1 MSATAERV
9 PEANSIFQQAV
20 ETTIQENGELGM
32 QVAVYLDGEQVVDVW
47 GGIADETTG
56 RAVDGD
62 TLFPSFSV
70 IKATTATALHL
81 QAERGLI
88 EYDAPIARY
97 WPEFAAH
104 GKDTATVR
112 DALSH
117 RLGIPYMPEGV
128 TPELMSNYDWM
139 VEQLANMK
147 PIFTGG
153 TQNAYM
159 CYTFGWVIAECVRRT
174 DPKHRP
180 YSTFVQEEICAPLG
194 MTDLWIGIPEEA
206 ESRVA
211 RLKNAPPLP
220 LPADAPILRAMPP
233 QVGATEEVF
242 GRSDMRR
249 GCIPGAHGIMN
260 ARSSARL
267 FAMLA
272 NGGELN
278 GVRLL
283 SEERVKTF
291 STPRPDTDQPDTV
304 LGMAIRMG
312 TAGLWVGGVKDP
324 KYPFRL
330 AGLNPRTVFHPGAGG
345 AIAWADPDARLAVAI
360 CHNRMVHNP
369 TVTFKPIQTA
379 VEQVFGVV

>member
-1 MSATAERV
+1 MAATAV
-9 PEANSIFQQAV
+9 QKPEAQSVFQHAV
-20 ETTIQENGELGM
+20 DTTIQENGEIGM
-32 QVAVYLDGEQVVDVW
+32 QVAVYLDGESVVDVW

-88 EYDAPIARY
+88 DYDTPIAHY

-104 GKDTATVR
+104 GKDKATVR

-117 RLGIPYMPEGV
+117 RLGVPYMPEGV
-128 TPELMSNYDWM
+128 TPEQMSDYDWM
-139 VEQLANMK
+139 VDHLANMK
-147 PIFTGG
+147 PIFEAG
-153 TQNAYM
+153 TRNAYM

-174 DPKHRP
+174 DPKNRP
-180 YSTFVQEEICAPLG
+180 YGTFVQEEICAPLSINN
-194 MTDLWIGIPEEA
+194 LWIGVPEEA
-206 ESRVA
+206 EPRVA
-211 RLKNAPPLP
+211 RLKNAPDLD
-220 LPADAPILRAMPP
+220 LPADSPILLGMPL
-233 QVGATEEVF
+233 QVAATEEVF

-260 ARSSARL
+260 ARSSVRL

-272 NGGELN
+272 NGGELD

-283 SEERVKTF
+283 SEERVNTF
-291 STPRPDTDQPDTV
+291 STPRPNTEQPDTT
-304 LGMAIRMG
+304 LGMPIRMG
-312 TAGLWVGGVKDP
+312 TAGLWLGGMKDDNF
-324 KYPFRL
+324 PFRL
-330 AGLNPRTVFHPGAGG
+330 AGLNPRTMFHPGAGG
-345 AIAWADPDARLAVAI
+345 AIAWADPDTRLAVAI

-369 TVTFKPIQTA
+369 TIAFKPVQTA
-379 VEQVFGVV
+379 VEQVFGIA

>member
-1 MSATAERV
+1 MPATAERK

-20 ETTIQENGELGM
+20 DTTLRENGELGM

-70 IKATTATALHL
+70 IKATTSTALHL

-88 EYDAPIARY
+88 EYDTPIAHY

-139 VEQLANMK
+139 VDQLANMK
-147 PIFTGG
+147 PLFAAG

-174 DPKHRP
+174 DPTNSGPTAHSCRKRSVRP
-180 YSTFVQEEICAPLG
+180 
-194 MTDLWIGIPEEA
+194 
-206 ESRVA
+206 
-211 RLKNAPPLP
+211 
-220 LPADAPILRAMPP
+220 
-233 QVGATEEVF
+233 
-242 GRSDMRR
+242 
-249 GCIPGAHGIMN
+249 
-260 ARSSARL
+260 SA
-267 FAMLA
+267 
-272 NGGELN
+272 
-278 GVRLL
+278 
-283 SEERVKTF
+283 
-291 STPRPDTDQPDTV
+291 
-304 LGMAIRMG
+304 
-312 TAGLWVGGVKDP
+312 
-324 KYPFRL
+324 
-330 AGLNPRTVFHPGAGG
+330 
-345 AIAWADPDARLAVAI
+345 
-360 CHNRMVHNP
+360 
-369 TVTFKPIQTA
+369 
-379 VEQVFGVV
+379 